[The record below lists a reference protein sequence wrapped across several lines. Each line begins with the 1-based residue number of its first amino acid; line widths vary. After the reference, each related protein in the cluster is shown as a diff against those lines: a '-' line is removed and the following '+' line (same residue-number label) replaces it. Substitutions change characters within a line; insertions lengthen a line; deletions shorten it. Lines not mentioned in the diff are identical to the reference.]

1 MYAEQ
6 NKADLKVMLLR
17 LGIIRLD
24 MAWKGFDARHHRV
37 PALVYWSGAPA
48 HYRCGRRSSVL
59 CVVTMEWHYQER
71 LVLFIVVVNCGGMDG
86 VLSPPHLAGDVEQAG
101 LNPPVLPT
109 KSSVKVYSAAGLQ
122 WPCIQR
128 SQ

>member
-1 MYAEQ
+1 MRVITEFLRWCIGAALLLIIDVVAEAVFFLWLQ
-6 NKADLKVMLLR
+6 WNGTTKNDWFFL
-17 LGIIRLD
+17 
-24 MAWKGFDARHHRV
+24 
-37 PALVYWSGAPA
+37 
-48 HYRCGRRSSVL
+48 
-59 CVVTMEWHYQER
+59 
-71 LVLFIVVVNCGGMDG
+71 LFIVVVNCGGMDG